1 MAYAVKVPIP
11 VRIYNN
17 IHFRKKYRSSK
28 YVLQSKQCYAICK
41 HNWEQL
47 KIHVKSM
54 ANNYAT
60 TQCHSVLVLY
70 ELFYCVINVYTRTT

>member
-1 MAYAVKVPIP
+1 MLLKFQSQFASII
-11 VRIYNN
+11 IYTSAKNIVLLNTSCNPNN
-17 IHFRKKYRSSK
+17 A
-28 YVLQSKQCYAICK
+28 YAICK

-70 ELFYCVINVYTRTT
+70 ELFHCVINVYTSTT